1 MEHAKTL
8 AVYRE
13 VLDLGAARFFDE
25 RVLLAPLLDADASQT
40 LFKLSSTPE
49 TFGRISPSLSGEP
62 RRLAL
67 EHLLT
72 AAHAYVRAARQSAGS
87 VDQPSLGI

>member
-1 MEHAKTL
+1 MQHAKTL
-8 AVYRE
+8 AVYRQ
-13 VLDLGAARFFDE
+13 VLDLGAARFFEE
-25 RVLLAPLLDADASQT
+25 RVLLAPILDADPSQT
-40 LFKLSSTPE
+40 LFKLSSAPE
-49 TFGRISPSLSGEP
+49 TFGRIPPSLSGEP

-72 AAHAYVRAARQSAGS
+72 AAHAYVRAARYAGGS